1 MGSSFLLF
9 FILPCVSVTLLTLC
23 FLDALLDLSK
33 YTPEPKDG
41 AVVAWPINHTRPSI
55 REKRR
60 EIEITIKAQVLKEKE
75 GGAEAAK
82 ENKDEL

>member
-1 MGSSFLLF
+1 M
-9 FILPCVSVTLLTLC
+9 LTLC